1 MPEEKQD
8 LPLHTSEAPSNVT
21 NLTKKQLFLM
31 IGLFTVLA
39 GGFLFYN
46 LTNLANKPLFPMPN
60 SPFTPVPA
68 FQGSF
73 ELKQF
78 TSAQEFQ
85 SYLDNNRES
94 TTSMDFGMTGGM
106 MDVGQAVTNPVMNSA
121 QERAAA
127 PTTAG
132 APDRVSGTNVQV
144 VGIDE
149 PDIVKTNGSQLFI
162 SSERSWF
169 YPMPVDTPVMMRES
183 SGTGVSSVEP
193 SMGVTEPAMSSMLRI
208 APDFPGYPTPVQPQP
223 VTQVLTA
230 FPPAQLA
237 KLTDIDANGQL
248 LLNEKNLVV
257 LGNQNGTSIVT
268 GFDVSNA
275 ASPKQSWQVKLSQ
288 NNQLVAARMMND
300 KLYVITQTYLY
311 SGTPCPYIPL
321 TQADGQELK
330 IACSDIYYPDRP
342 TSNVDSTFTSMIID
356 PSSGEIE
363 ARTSL
368 VGSGNNSVIYVSPTA
383 IYLTYQSQAD
393 MVKFMS
399 AFLAEKGTDL
409 FPSSVTERLTRLQS
423 YDISNQAK
431 MIELQSILESHQR
444 SLSDDDRLRLQN
456 ELQNRIESYMNAH
469 SRELEQ
475 TLITKLNA
483 SDLRA
488 VANGGVPGSLLGQFS
503 MDEYEGNL
511 RVATTFGQ
519 QWTQFGQGE
528 SASDVYILDSNL
540 RQRGVVTD
548 LGKGE
553 RIYAVRFIAD
563 KGYVVTFKQVDPFY
577 ILDLNNPDRPVK
589 TGELKI
595 PGYSSYLHPLS
606 DTKIVGIGKEDNRI
620 KISLFDVSDDSSP
633 KELSKYQLD
642 EYWSELLST
651 HHAFLLDAK
660 HQVFFMP
667 GSKGGY
673 VFSYENNQISLVK
686 AISQNQ
692 VQRAL
697 FINDYLYVI
706 GEDKI
711 TVLNENDWQS
721 VKELSL

>member
-1 MPEEKQD
+1 MSEEKQD
-8 LPLHTSEAPSNVT
+8 LPSNTSQAPSTAT
-21 NLTKKQLFLM
+21 NLTKKQIFLM
-31 IGLFTVLA
+31 VGLFTVLA

-46 LTNLANKPLFPMPN
+46 LTNLANKPLFPLSN
-60 SPFTPVPA
+60 SPFTPVPI
-68 FQGSF
+68 FQGIF

-85 SYLDNNRES
+85 SYLDNNRDS
-94 TTSMDFGMTGGM
+94 TTSMNFGM
-106 MDVGQAVTNPVMNSA
+106 MDGMMDAGQAVTNPVMNSA
-121 QERAAA
+121 QERSAAA

-132 APDRVSGTNVQV
+132 ASPDRVSGTNVQV
-144 VGIDE
+144 LGIDE
-149 PDIVKTNGSQLFI
+149 PDIVKTNGSQLFV
-162 SSERSWF
+162 SSERTWF
-169 YPMPVDTPVMMRES
+169 NPMPVDLPMMMRES
-183 SGTGVSSVEP
+183 SGGSVDSIEP
-193 SMGVTEPAMSSMLRI
+193 FMGVTEPAMSRI
-208 APDFPGYPTPVQPQP
+208 APDFPGYPTPVQPKA

-237 KLTDIDANGQL
+237 KLSEIDVNGQL
-248 LLNEKNLVV
+248 LLNDKNLVV
-257 LGNQNGTSIVT
+257 LGNQNGTSVVT

-275 ASPKQSWQVKLSQ
+275 ESPKESWQVTLSQ

-311 SGTPCPYIPL
+311 NGTPCPYIPL
-321 TQADGQELK
+321 IAADGQELK
-330 IACSDIYYPDRP
+330 IACSDIYYPSRP

-356 PSSGEIE
+356 PGTGAVE

-399 AFLAEKGTDL
+399 VFLAEKGTDL
-409 FPSSVTERLTRLQS
+409 FPSSVTEKLSRLDG

-431 MIELQSILESHQR
+431 MLELQSILESHQR
-444 SLSDDDRLRLQN
+444 SLGDDERLRLQN
-456 ELQNRIESYMNAH
+456 ELQNRIEDYMNSH

-483 SDLRA
+483 SDLQP

-503 MDEYEGNL
+503 MDEYQGNL

-519 QWTQFGQGE
+519 QWTQFGQAE
-528 SASDVYILDSNL
+528 SASDVYVLDSNL

-548 LGKGE
+548 LGQDE

-563 KGYVVTFKQVDPFY
+563 KGYVVTFKQIDPFY
-577 ILDLNNPDRPVK
+577 ILDLTNPDRPVK

-606 DTKIVGIGKEDNRI
+606 DTKIVGIGKEENRI
-620 KISLFDVSDDSSP
+620 KISLFDVSDDTSP

-642 EYWSELLST
+642 EYWSELLNT

-673 VFSYENNQISLVK
+673 VFSYQNDQLKLVK